1 MSLPYEIVCGL
12 EVHVEL
18 STATKMF
25 CRCIND
31 PFHAEEPN
39 LHVCPV
45 CLGLPGALPV
55 PNEEAMRRVILLGKA
70 LGGITPELA
79 RFDRK
84 HYTYPDLPKG
94 YQITQMHAPFVKGGV
109 IELLDAQGEVES
121 TVRVHHI
128 HLEEDAGK
136 LQHRGGKSLVDLNRA
151 GVPLVEMV
159 LEPDCASA
167 AQAKRVFQEMQQLV
181 RHLGI
186 ATADMEKGEMRA
198 DVNISIRFT
207 HDGEVVWTP
216 VTEVK
221 NVNSS
226 RAVERAIE
234 TEAQRLYDEWMA
246 GGNVRTRKAK
256 ITVGWDEDSQSVNM
270 QRAKEGAADYRY
282 LPEPDLPPVRTDGAL
297 SAADMVLPELPN
309 AFRRRFLKDGVESK
323 LVELFLGDPELR
335 GSLERFVTGGVAAN
349 EAAKWLANVPG
360 TAALPTETLT
370 GLVTHTAAGT
380 VSFSAV
386 KPFVPELAALQG
398 DLDGWLRE
406 KQLLLEHDSAA
417 VDAAI
422 AQVFAANPD
431 AVTAAKNGEVRLM
444 GFLVGQVLK
453 QVGKAGIPA
462 KVQDQVQGALKA

>member
-31 PFHAEEPN
+31 PFHAAEAN

-55 PNEEAMRRVILLGKA
+55 PNQEAMRRVILLGKA
-70 LGGITPELA
+70 LGGTSPELA

-94 YQITQMHAPFVKGGV
+94 YQITQMQAPFVNGGR

-136 LQHRGGKSLVDLNRA
+136 LQHRDGKSLVDLNRA

-159 LEPDCASA
+159 LEPDCSSA
-167 AQAKRVFQEMQQLV
+167 AQARRVFQEMQQLV

-207 HDGEVVWTP
+207 HDGEEVWTP

-234 TEAQRLYDEWMA
+234 TEAQRLYDEWLA
-246 GGNVRTRKAK
+246 GGSVRTRKAK

-282 LPEPDLPPVRTDGAL
+282 LPEPDLPPVRTSGELDPSL
-297 SAADMVLPELPN
+297 MVLPELPN
-309 AFRRRFLKDGVESK
+309 EFRRRFLKDGVESK

-335 GSLERFVTGGVAAN
+335 GSLERFVGGGIAAG
-349 EAAKWLANVPG
+349 EVAKWLANVPG
-360 TAALPTETLT
+360 TAALPTETLAA
-370 GLVTHTAAGT
+370 LVAHTSAGT
-380 VSFSAV
+380 VSLSAV
-386 KPFVPELAALQG
+386 KPFVPELAAYTG
-398 DLDGWLRE
+398 ELDAWLRE
-406 KQLLLEHDSAA
+406 RHLLLEHDTLA
-417 VDAAI
+417 VAQAI
-422 AQVFAANPD
+422 TEVFATNPD
-431 AVTAAKNGEVRLM
+431 AVASARAGEARLA

-453 QVGKAGIPA
+453 RVGKAGIPA
-462 KVQDQVQGALKA
+462 KVQEQVREALQS